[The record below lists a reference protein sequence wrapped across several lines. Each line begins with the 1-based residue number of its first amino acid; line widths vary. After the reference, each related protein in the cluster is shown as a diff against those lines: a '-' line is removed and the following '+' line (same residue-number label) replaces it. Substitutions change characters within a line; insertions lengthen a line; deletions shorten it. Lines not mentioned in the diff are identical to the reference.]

1 MRVGRVIVSS
11 FAYRGTMMASTDNL
25 RLALLAWYDKHAR
38 VLPWRVQ
45 PALRALGMAPE
56 PYRVWLSEIM
66 LQQTT
71 ITTVKPYFETFLL
84 AFPTIAD
91 LAQAPLERVLTY
103 WAGLGYYARGRNLH
117 ACAIAIDG
125 VGAFP
130 THPEALMALPGIGPY
145 TAAAI
150 ASIAFDYPVVPV
162 DGNVERVLSRLLHI
176 DAVLPAAK
184 PIFRAAASQF
194 ADSHRPGDF
203 SQALMDLGSVVC
215 TPRKPRCQECPWASS
230 CLAYQAQDAE
240 TYPRKAAKKIRP
252 NRYGAAFV
260 HINDDGVLAARRKDS
275 GLLGGMLEVPGSE
288 WTDQPKSESEA
299 LAFAP
304 IQDAPW
310 QLASPIE
317 HIFTH
322 FHLHLD
328 VYVAH
333 SQRPDNAHRVAI
345 SALKDAGFPSVMM
358 KAIKS
363 ALMASDLKM

>member
-1 MRVGRVIVSS
+1 M
-11 FAYRGTMMASTDNL
+11 TASPYDL
-25 RLALLAWYDKHAR
+25 RMALLSWYDDHAR
-38 VLPWRVQ
+38 SLPWRIS
-45 PALRALGMAPE
+45 PADRAAGIVPDF
-56 PYRVWLSEIM
+56 YKVWLSEIM

-71 ITTVKPYFETFLL
+71 IVTVKPYFERFLR

-91 LAQAPLERVLTY
+91 LAQAPLDRVLSY

-117 ACAIAIDG
+117 ACAIAIDRA
-125 VGAFP
+125 GAFP
-130 THPEALMALPGIGPY
+130 TNPPALAALPGVGPY

-150 ASIAFDYPVVPV
+150 ASIAFDYPAVPV

-184 PIFRAAASQF
+184 AIFRDAASQF

-203 SQALMDLGSVVC
+203 AQALMDLGSILC
-215 TPRKPRCQECPWASS
+215 TPRKPRCHECPWATS
-230 CLAYQAQDAE
+230 CLAYQAGDAE
-240 TYPRKAAKKIRP
+240 NYPRKAAKKIRP
-252 NRYGAAFV
+252 KRYGAAFV
-260 HINDDGVLAARRKDS
+260 HINSDGILVARRKDS
-275 GLLGGMLEVPGSE
+275 GLLGGMLEVPSSE
-288 WTDQPKSESEA
+288 WTDQPKSESQA

-304 IQDAPW
+304 IPHAPW

-322 FHLHLD
+322 FHLYLD

-333 SQRPDNAHRVAI
+333 THEPDTANRI
-345 SALKDAGFPSVMM
+345 SLSDLREAGFPSVMM

-363 ALMASDLKM
+363 ALSSPKPRM